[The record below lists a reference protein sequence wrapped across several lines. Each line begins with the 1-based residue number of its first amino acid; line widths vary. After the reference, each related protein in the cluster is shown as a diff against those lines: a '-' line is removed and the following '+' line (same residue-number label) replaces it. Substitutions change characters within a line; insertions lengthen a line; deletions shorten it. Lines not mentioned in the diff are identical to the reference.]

1 VEIKAKVEEK
11 VSSPEIVAKIF
22 KTILE
27 SESDMDKDKE
37 HFWVMG
43 LKSNNRVKF
52 IELVSVGILNAS
64 LVHPREVFRPCII
77 RSVASIIV
85 AHNHPSGDTAPSNED
100 KIITRRLVEVG
111 LLLDIPLLDHVIIND
126 DGEYY
131 SFKEESLINYPGK

>member
-22 KTILE
+22 KTILD

-77 RSVASIIV
+77 RPVASIIIV
-85 AHNHPSGDTAPSNED
+85 HNHPSGDTAPSNED

-111 LLLDIPLLDHVIIND
+111 LLLDLPIIDHLVLGD
-126 DGEYY
+126 DGDYY